1 MLAIDRTQ
9 PPRGAATRRLARYA
23 EIGKS
28 ALLVDMPAF
37 QVQRVVVAKACWLAL
52 IDDQRADQPTP
63 QLLATGDMRVIP
75 EAAGVGGDEV
85 VVEVFTRQH
94 RRLRH
99 IRHAVHFQRQ
109 GGAMP
114 RESG

>member
-37 QVQRVVVAKACWLAL
+37 QVQRVVVEKARRLAL
-52 IDDQRADQPTP
+52 FDDQRTDQAAP
-63 QLLATGDMRVIP
+63 QLLAAGDVRVIP

-85 VVEVFTRQH
+85 VVEIFTRQH
-94 RRLRH
+94 RGLRH
-99 IRHAVHFQRQ
+99 
-109 GGAMP
+109 
-114 RESG
+114 